1 MDLPNV
7 NKVVLAYS
15 GGLDTSAIVPWL
27 VENLGCEVYAY
38 VADVG
43 QGADELEG
51 IEEKAM
57 ASGAKGCKVY
67 DLRQELVDEYI
78 WPTIQAGAIYEGRYL
93 LGTAIARPL
102 IGKYQVAYAREVGA
116 DAFSHGCTGKG
127 NDQVRFEAAF
137 AALAPDLHVIAPWRH
152 WDMSG
157 RSELL
162 AYLEARN
169 IPCTTSV
176 KKIYSRDRNLWHV
189 SHEGGKIEDPWSPPP
204 DDAWQ
209 LSENPASAPNQ
220 PEDVSLT
227 FEHGIPTHLN
237 GEEIGGIELIETLNE
252 VAGAHG
258 VGRVDLVESRTVGMK
273 SRGLYETPGGTV
285 IVEALRGLEEVT
297 LDRETLRF
305 RQELGLRFADLV
317 YGGRW
322 FTPLREAL
330 SACATSITS
339 RVTGEVVVRL
349 FKGTA
354 TTIQRSAPKSYYSE
368 ALASFEA
375 NNTYDQ
381 KDAAGFIKL
390 LTLPERVA
398 ALQDLPI
405 PAEKELVEV
414 REAVR
419 QGDKSEAAVG

>member
-1 MDLPNV
+1 MPKAK
-7 NKVVLAYS
+7 KVVLAYS

-43 QGADELEG
+43 QGSDELAG
-51 IEEKAM
+51 VEEKAL
-57 ASGAKGCKVY
+57 ASGAKACKVY
-67 DLRQELVDEYI
+67 DLREELVTDYI

-102 IGKYQVAYAREVGA
+102 ISKYQVEYAREVGA
-116 DAFSHGCTGKG
+116 DAVSHGCTGKG
-127 NDQVRFEAAF
+127 NDQVRFEAGF
-137 AALAPDLHVIAPWRH
+137 AALAPDLAVIAPWRH

-162 AYLEARN
+162 AYLSERN
-169 IPCTTSV
+169 IPCSASV
-176 KKIYSRDRNLWHV
+176 EKIYSRDRNLWHI
-189 SHEGGKIEDPWSPPP
+189 SHEGGSIEDPWSPPP
-204 DDAWQ
+204 QDAWQ
-209 LSENPASAPNQ
+209 LSEDPASAPDN
-220 PEDVSLT
+220 PEHVTLT
-227 FEHGIPTHLN
+227 FDKGVPVKLN
-237 GEEIGGIELIETLNE
+237 GEPIGGVELIEQLNE
-252 VAGAHG
+252 IAGAHG
-258 VGRVDLVESRTVGMK
+258 VGRIDLVESRTVGMK

-285 IVEALRGLEEVT
+285 IVEAMRGLEEVT

-330 SACATSITS
+330 SVCATSIAS

-354 TTIQRSAPKSYYSE
+354 LTVQRSAPKSYYSE

-398 ALQDLPI
+398 ALQDLPASSE
-405 PAEKELVEV
+405 AELIEV
-414 REAVR
+414 RDAVH